1 MTNHQTML
9 KIFIL
14 EDNADFLNFLESTLR
29 NYIMIEALHAEIKF
43 TTQSATDLLD
53 AVDLEE
59 INDCLFLLD
68 IDIPGSSV
76 SGIDI
81 ATILRK
87 KKVFIR

>member
-43 TTQSATDLLD
+43 TTQS
-53 AVDLEE
+53 VD
-59 INDCLFLLD
+59 
-68 IDIPGSSV
+68 
-76 SGIDI
+76 
-81 ATILRK
+81 
-87 KKVFIR
+87 